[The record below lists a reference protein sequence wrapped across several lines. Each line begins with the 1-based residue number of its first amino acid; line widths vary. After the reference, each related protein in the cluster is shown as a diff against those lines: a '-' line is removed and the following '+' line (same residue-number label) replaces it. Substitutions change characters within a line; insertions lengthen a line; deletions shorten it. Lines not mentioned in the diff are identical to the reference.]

1 MKEKNS
7 STEVHKNEMMNTK
20 KIEEK
25 KKQNDKKQRCNDFCT
40 VASLIDDIDLPFSL
54 SLTHTINEHNQAH
67 LFILK

>member
-1 MKEKNS
+1 
-7 STEVHKNEMMNTK
+7 MMNTE

-54 SLTHTINEHNQAH
+54 SLSLSLTHTINEHNQAH